1 MDQALCFAQC
11 DPQRDCSLF
20 LSKGGFILRA
30 MNIGQNMAPIW
41 LRILQLSKYGEFHR
55 ILSYMLSPLCN
66 VLTAVVKAYDPKNN
80 ENYDII
86 SVCYVDDESL
96 LKFSAKVYLCYSFLD
111 QIKCML
117 YEIHW
122 GGVVRKYEFSIQG
135 RDDVL
140 FIESELINIKMKY
153 LHKREKKL
161 NLLIQ
166 ELHSS
171 QGQFN
176 FTYANDKILQE
187 AIFDLISASAKM
199 KALNFTRDE

>member
-1 MDQALCFAQC
+1 
-11 DPQRDCSLF
+11 
-20 LSKGGFILRA
+20 
-30 MNIGQNMAPIW
+30 MNIGQNMAPEW
-41 LRILQLSKYGEFHR
+41 LRKLQLSKYGEFHR
-55 ILSYMLSPLCN
+55 ILSYMLSPSCN
-66 VLTAVVKAYDPKNN
+66 VLIAVIKAYDPKNN
-80 ENYDII
+80 QDCDII
-86 SVCYVDDESL
+86 SARYVDDESL
-96 LKFSAKVYLCYSFLD
+96 LKFSARVYLCYTLGSH
-111 QIKCML
+111 IKCML
-117 YEIHW
+117 YEIQW
-122 GGVVRKYEFSIQG
+122 GGITRKYEFSIQG

-153 LHKREKKL
+153 LQKREKKI
-161 NLLIQ
+161 NLLIE